1 MIQLKNYIREGTYV
15 VVSLLNSKGAY
26 KETLYV
32 QGTDSE
38 WYSEITPWWQFY
50 GKHRP
55 NIEAISGAT
64 ISGREAAIPVLQ
76 IPKVKIDKGYSI
88 RFETA
93 VEDQENYAT
102 DLQFELTTAHL
113 EGKKKSLSLYVTCD

>member
-38 WYSEITPWWQFY
+38 WYSEITPWWQFC

-64 ISGREAAIPVLQ
+64 ISGRETAIHV
-76 IPKVKIDKGYSI
+76 
-88 RFETA
+88 
-93 VEDQENYAT
+93 
-102 DLQFELTTAHL
+102 
-113 EGKKKSLSLYVTCD
+113 